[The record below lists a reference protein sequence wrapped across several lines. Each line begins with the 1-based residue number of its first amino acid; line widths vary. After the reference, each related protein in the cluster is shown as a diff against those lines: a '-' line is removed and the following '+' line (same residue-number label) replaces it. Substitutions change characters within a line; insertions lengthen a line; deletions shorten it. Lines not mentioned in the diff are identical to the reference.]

1 MQPEDPNHPQDPSG
15 QPDQPGGPQ
24 YQPSADPASGPFP
37 EDQPEHN
44 KPPPGQPQ
52 YGQPQYGQPQY
63 GQPPPAQPPYGQPPP
78 GQPQYGQPQYG
89 QPQYGPP
96 TYGEPQYA
104 QPRQGYPPPPEPYPG
119 AAPFPGGQPPYPPAS
134 IYPVSPFAPW
144 IVRVASFLID
154 WVIPAIVIGIGQ
166 IILYGGTRPV
176 GAGYAGW
183 RVAVATILDILSVVI
198 WGYNRWYRA
207 GRTGQSWGKQ
217 ALSTKL
223 IGEASGQPIGTWRAF
238 VRDVCHIF
246 DNLCGIF
253 PLGYLWP
260 LWDRKRQ
267 IFSDKIMHT
276 VVIRV

>member
-1 MQPEDPNHPQDPSG
+1 MPPEDPNRPPDHANGDPSRAG
-15 QPDQPGGPQ
+15 QPGQPAGPQ
-24 YQPSADPASGPFP
+24 YPPPADPAFGQPQHGQPPPSGP
-37 EDQPEHN
+37 QYGQ
-44 KPPPGQPQ
+44 PPPSGPQYGQPPPSGPQYGQPPPSGPQHGEPQ

-63 GQPPPAQPPYGQPPP
+63 G
-78 GQPQYGQPQYG
+78 
-89 QPQYGPP
+89 
-96 TYGEPQYA
+96 
-104 QPRQGYPPPPEPYPG
+104 YPPPPGAYPG
-119 AAPFPGGQPPYPPAS
+119 VAPYPGGQPPYPPAGG
-134 IYPVSPFAPW
+134 YAVAPYAPW

-154 WVIPAIVIGIGQ
+154 WVIPAIVVGIGQ
-166 IILYGGTRPV
+166 IILYSGTRPV
-176 GAGYAGW
+176 GDGYAGW
-183 RVAVATILDILSVVI
+183 RVAVSTILDIASVVI
-198 WGYNRWYRA
+198 WGYNRWYRC

-217 ALSTKL
+217 VLSTKL

>member
-1 MQPEDPNHPQDPSG
+1 MQPEDPNRPLDHPDGEPSRAG
-15 QPDQPGGPQ
+15 QPDQPGGGPQ
-24 YQPSADPASGPFP
+24 YPPPAEPASG
-37 EDQPEHN
+37 QPQYRQPQYGQPPQGQPQYG
-44 KPPPGQPQ
+44 PPPSAPEYGQPPPSGPQYGQPPGAPQYGQPQ

-63 GQPPPAQPPYGQPPP
+63 GQPQY

-89 QPQYGPP
+89 QPQYG
-96 TYGEPQYA
+96 Q
-104 QPRQGYPPPPEPYPG
+104 
-119 AAPFPGGQPPYPPAS
+119 PYPPAGA
-134 IYPVSPFAPW
+134 YPVAPYAPW

-154 WVIPAIVIGIGQ
+154 WVIPAIVVGIGQ
-166 IILYGGTRPV
+166 IILYSGTQPV
-176 GAGYAGW
+176 GGGYAGW
-183 RVAVATILDILSVVI
+183 RVAVSTILDILSVVI

-223 IGEASGQPIGTWRAF
+223 IGEASGQPIGAWRAF

>member
-1 MQPEDPNHPQDPSG
+1 MQPDDPNRPPDPSG
-15 QPDQPGGPQ
+15 DDPSRPTGP
-24 YQPSADPASGPFP
+24 P
-37 EDQPEHN
+37 EHGQPEHGQPQYRQ
-44 KPPPGQPQ
+44 PPPAQPPYGQPQ
-52 YGQPQYGQPQY
+52 YGQPPPAQPPYGQPAYGEPQYGQPQY
-63 GQPPPAQPPYGQPPP
+63 GQPPPAQPPYGEPA
-78 GQPQYGQPQYG
+78 
-89 QPQYGPP
+89 
-96 TYGEPQYA
+96 YGEPRYA
-104 QPRQGYPPPPEPYPG
+104 QPQQGYPPPPGPYPG
-119 AAPFPGGQPPYPPAS
+119 AASFPGGAPPYPPADA
-134 IYPVSPFAPW
+134 YPVSPYAPW

-176 GAGYAGW
+176 DAGYAGW
-183 RVAVATILDILSVVI
+183 RVAVSTILDILSVVV

>member
-1 MQPEDPNHPQDPSG
+1 MQPQDPNRPPDQPESEPENPPSPYLPSG
-15 QPDQPGGPQ
+15 QPPQAEPQ
-24 YQPSADPASGPFP
+24 Y
-37 EDQPEHN
+37 
-44 KPPPGQPQ
+44 GQPQ

-63 GQPPPAQPPYGQPPP
+63 GQPQY

-89 QPQYGPP
+89 QPQYGQPQGQPP
-96 TYGEPQYA
+96 AGYPQS
-104 QPRQGYPPPPEPYPG
+104 GYPPPPGPYPG
-119 AAPFPGGQPPYPPAS
+119 GPEPYPGGQPPYPPTTA
-134 IYPVSPFAPW
+134 YPVSPYAPW

-154 WVIPAIVIGIGQ
+154 WVIPAAVVGIGQ
-166 IILYGGTRPV
+166 IILYSGTRPV

-183 RVAVATILDILSVVI
+183 RVAVSTILDILSVVI

-217 ALSTKL
+217 VLSTKL
-223 IGEASGQPIGTWRAF
+223 IGEATGQPIGTWRAF

-246 DNLCGIF
+246 DNLCGLF

>member
-1 MQPEDPNHPQDPSG
+1 MQPEDPNRPPDHANGDPSRAG
-15 QPDQPGGPQ
+15 QPGQPAGPQ
-24 YQPSADPASGPFP
+24 YPPPADPAFGQPQYGQPPPSGP
-37 EDQPEHN
+37 QYGQ
-44 KPPPGQPQ
+44 PPPSGPQYGQPPPSGPQYGQPPPSGPQYGQPPPSGPQ

-63 GQPPPAQPPYGQPPP
+63 G
-78 GQPQYGQPQYG
+78 
-89 QPQYGPP
+89 
-96 TYGEPQYA
+96 
-104 QPRQGYPPPPEPYPG
+104 YPPPPGAYPG
-119 AAPFPGGQPPYPPAS
+119 VAPYPGGQPPYPPPGG
-134 IYPVSPFAPW
+134 YPVAPYAPW
-144 IVRVASFLID
+144 IIRVASFLID
-154 WVIPAIVIGIGQ
+154 WVIPAIVVGIGQ
-166 IILYGGTRPV
+166 IILYTGTPPV
-176 GAGYAGW
+176 GGGYAGW
-183 RVAVATILDILSVVI
+183 RVAVSTILDIASVVI

-276 VVIRV
+276 VVIQI